1 MAQPTSAPGLWSWL
15 TAPPDEIL
23 ADAARDGEMLVAR
36 IRTWLTL
43 MLLLI
48 PLLSLA
54 ITPARQHWIGLGVTL
69 VAVVCALAIDVTVRR
84 GLYRPGLSIVTS
96 IADVSLVSL
105 ALLLFWLIEMPIVTT
120 NARVVFEA
128 YFIAI
133 GASALRYSPR
143 ASAVSGFTAMGQYL
157 LLTWASWRLF
167 SPAQMAVG
175 AEEYGSFSWETQIA
189 RLVLLFGM
197 TVVALAIVS
206 RTTRL
211 RRLSTF
217 DRLTG
222 LYNRAYIEEYLGH
235 ELVGALRADRPF
247 VVAML
252 DVDHFK
258 RFNDSHG
265 HAAGDEAL
273 RQLATILRS
282 SLRRSDVVARYGGE
296 EFLVAMQ
303 GTTME
308 AAMDKL
314 DDLRVRVGL
323 DEISLPRGGTA
334 RITVSTGVAELGA
347 DGKSLASLLDVADQ
361 RLYRAKEEGR
371 NRVVGPG

>member
-1 MAQPTSAPGLWSWL
+1 MAPSPNPPGLWSWL

-43 MLLLI
+43 MLLMI
-48 PLLSLA
+48 PVVSLA
-54 ITPARQHWIGLGVTL
+54 IRPAREHWIGLGVTL
-69 VAVVCALAIDVTVRR
+69 VAVVCALGIDLTVRR
-84 GLYRPGLSIVTS
+84 GLYRPSISIVTS

-105 ALLLFWLIEMPIVTT
+105 GLVLFWLIGMPIVTT

-133 GASALRYSPR
+133 GASAMRYSPR
-143 ASAVSGFTAMGQYL
+143 ASAVSGFTAMGQFL
-157 LLTWASWRLF
+157 LLSWASWRF
-167 SPAQMAVG
+167 FPPSAMAVG
-175 AEEYGSFSWETQIA
+175 SEQYGSFDWATQIA
-189 RLVLLFGM
+189 RLTLLLGM

-235 ELVGALRADRPF
+235 ELAGALRSGRPF

-258 RFNDSHG
+258 HFNDTHG
-265 HAAGDEAL
+265 HAAGDQAL
-273 RQLATILRS
+273 RALADILRS

-303 GTTME
+303 GTTMP

-314 DDLRVRVGL
+314 DELRVKVGL
-323 DEISLPRGGTA
+323 SDIALPRGGDG
-334 RITVSTGVAELGA
+334 RITVSTGVAVLGP
-347 DGKSLASLLDVADQ
+347 DGDSLASLLDAADQ
-361 RLYRAKEEGR
+361 RLYQAKEEGR
-371 NRVVGPG
+371 NRVVGFP